1 MSWRIRLE
9 LKRSA
14 AFRLAVDL
22 NLQEAGF
29 TVVFGPSG
37 SGKTTLLRAVA
48 GLEKEARG
56 MVALGGRILQDDDKG
71 IRLPAH
77 HRRLGMVFQN
87 GALFPHLDVA
97 GNLDFAAGNGPA
109 RTLPREEIISML
121 ELQPLLERR
130 VNELSG
136 GERQRAA
143 LGRALLAGPDAL
155 LLDEPLASLDRA
167 GRQAI
172 YPYLERLH
180 RAFARPCLHVTHD
193 LEEAARLGDHL
204 VLMQD
209 GQITT
214 GGPLNQVLT
223 RPRTPLATGPRAC
236 SILETRLLAGPDSDG
251 LLRLAGPGTDLWV
264 PGEENVRGP
273 GPVRLLVQA
282 RDVSLALAAAE
293 GSSILNLVPVVVDEI
308 WEDGKA
314 RVMVRLQAAD
324 QVLLAAVTRRSLT
337 ALELVPGKRVHA
349 QIKSVALL

>member
-1 MSWRIRLE
+1 

-180 RAFARPCLHVTHD
+180 PPSPD
-193 LEEAARLGDHL
+193 
-204 VLMQD
+204 
-209 GQITT
+209 
-214 GGPLNQVLT
+214 P
-223 RPRTPLATGPRAC
+223 AC
-236 SILETRLLAGPDSDG
+236 T
-251 LLRLAGPGTDLWV
+251 
-264 PGEENVRGP
+264 
-273 GPVRLLVQA
+273 
-282 RDVSLALAAAE
+282 
-293 GSSILNLVPVVVDEI
+293 
-308 WEDGKA
+308 
-314 RVMVRLQAAD
+314 
-324 QVLLAAVTRRSLT
+324 
-337 ALELVPGKRVHA
+337 
-349 QIKSVALL
+349 